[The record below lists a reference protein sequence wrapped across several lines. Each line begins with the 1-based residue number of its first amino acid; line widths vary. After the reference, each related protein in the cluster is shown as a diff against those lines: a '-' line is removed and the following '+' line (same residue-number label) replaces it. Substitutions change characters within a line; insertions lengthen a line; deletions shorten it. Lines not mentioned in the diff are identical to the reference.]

1 MQEFD
6 NILDDF
12 EDTYDVISIV
22 SENGDV
28 IDCFVID
35 GIVDNN
41 TQYLLVVA
49 CDDFE
54 KEEAEAFIL
63 KQVGEDG
70 EEAIYAPV
78 EDDNEYNRVL
88 ILLQENDTDY
98 EMEF

>member
-1 MQEFD
+1 MEEFD

-22 SENGDV
+22 SENGDI

-63 KQVGEDG
+63 KQIGEDG

-78 EDDNEYNRVL
+78 ENDNEYNRVL